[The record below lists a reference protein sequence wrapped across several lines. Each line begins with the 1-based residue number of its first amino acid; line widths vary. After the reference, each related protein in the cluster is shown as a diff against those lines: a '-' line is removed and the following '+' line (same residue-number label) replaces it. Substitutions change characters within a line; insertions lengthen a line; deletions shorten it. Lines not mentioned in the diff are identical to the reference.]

1 MLNVLYIYGKKYCN
15 FIITSS
21 ENVNHNLSKWFR
33 GINITSVVFWIQSRG
48 QIIEISKTID
58 LGHGNLE
65 TGTTSKVEYV
75 RVAT

>member
-1 MLNVLYIYGKKYCN
+1 MFCKFLKKKKLNFTLS
-15 FIITSS
+15 SS

-33 GINITSVVFWIQSRG
+33 GIKIMFMVFWIQSRCK
-48 QIIEISKTID
+48 IIEINKTID

-75 RVAT
+75 RVAS